1 MFLVPEQVLQQHED
15 GKVMFFCGAG
25 VSVPAGL
32 PNFKE
37 LVELTLSDLVHPED
51 DPKPN
56 PIDSLAWQAFNEK
69 KYDDCLG
76 ILESPQ
82 HGGYDAKV
90 VREKV
95 QKHLSIKRVKTRQ
108 KHHILA
114 KLADLDKESGRLVT
128 TNFDSYFERAQENLR
143 RESKS
148 KCKLRLHIAPTLPP
162 AKPNTFQGLAYLHGK
177 LGESLNNQQ
186 LVLTTSDFG
195 MAYMLDGWARR
206 FVIDLFRYYHVVF
219 VGYSLEDPTIRYLV
233 QALAAV
239 RNERSEQFKE
249 PYAFADYCS
258 ETVNDKNRVEQ
269 QWKLK
274 GITPILYD
282 EKNKHQQLWQ
292 ALLEWSDNYRQ
303 GITGRRQIVSRLGR
317 FPPEAD
323 PDDSMVRK
331 MSWAL
336 NNVDVARF
344 IAVHAG
350 KDVIHP
356 GWVSHLQKQE
366 LLNLPIGRA
375 EDGTPVTV
383 PIASSQLSDNFDLN
397 EITFHLACWIAKNL
411 DSKEVLRWAL
421 TNGAVL
427 HWQFRREIQSQLVKD
442 SQSLPET
449 LQKVWRVLADD
460 SYAHLLS
467 RKGES
472 RRGYL
477 TQFNLALDDNFSL
490 RHFLNQLQPVPIIRF
505 NSDRFLF
512 DQSQCSDQPSS
523 WYEIEM
529 ELIGVRYQNE
539 VDDIRKNTAD
549 WDSVLTA
556 IVDDLTNLLLES
568 MDWWCEFGRANSNQ
582 DCTHYRYRSISPHNQ
597 NKFARTWTQLIDLAR
612 ESFDAL
618 VARNEKAKIT
628 RILQKWQSIP
638 YPVFRRL
645 TMYAVTEHPELDIEV
660 GLQILLDTTKPTLWG
675 SQCLRETLRF
685 LRKRG
690 QHLQKKQLRR
700 LVRVILQG
708 PPRDM
713 YKRNLTE
720 NEWTLRFE
728 NEVHL
733 RLHKLKES
741 GVALPARAEKTYTRI
756 QSTRPFQPRGDH
768 SEEFCIYMNFDSK
781 HDPIDQELPLEN
793 FSAMSTAQFISWL
806 NKEKNQGKPPW
817 ECGGGWLKFVD
828 NDTEAALM
836 KLKDA
841 ADKDVWV
848 ANTWYR
854 LLFVC
859 RTHENVPHQA
869 NKQVA
874 KLLIEMPDSDL
885 GEISREAAEWLEA
898 VRPILKKTHRMKLW
912 RKIWESSVTAE
923 KSEQELEFNVIQN
936 HTGGI
941 LGNVLYQELIEI
953 CPDIGNAQNTGFPRQ
968 LAWGFN
974 RISESDSLS
983 SRLARIRLSP
993 MLFVFYR
1000 IHPDWT
1006 ERTFFRRMD
1015 PSDAEYFDQ
1024 YLWEGFFMFARC
1036 PTDLLAAIKDSLL
1049 QVLGQLDL
1057 LPEQIRSSA
1066 VTVFTY
1072 LAVPPING
1080 INTEEAKTVI
1090 WKLEQKKLPEVAE
1103 VLENLLNDAGEK
1115 SVALWN
1121 ETIRSWFTHVWPQRS
1136 EDRSSYLSERLTI
1149 MAIRSGDAF
1158 PLVVNEIVDM
1168 LIPGNSSFALYRLVR
1183 EEENT
1188 ELVSKYPEASLN
1200 LAYKLFHDSTVHL
1213 RYLQQ
1218 LLDSIGKAKPALRNQ
1233 PQFRQ
1238 LSVKL

>member
-1 MFLVPEQVLQQHED
+1 MILVPEQVLQQHED
-15 GKVMFFCGAG
+15 GKVIFFCGAG
-25 VSVPAGL
+25 VSVPAGF

-51 DPKPN
+51 DPKPA

-76 ILESPQ
+76 ILESPK
-82 HGGYDAKV
+82 HGGYDAKI

-95 QKHLSIKRVKTRQ
+95 QDHLSIKRAKTLQ
-108 KHHILA
+108 NHQILA
-114 KLADLDKESGRLVT
+114 KLADLDKEGGRLVT
-128 TNFDSYFERAQENLR
+128 TNFDSKFESAQLKLR
-143 RESKS
+143 KESKS
-148 KCKLRLHIAPTLPP
+148 KYKLRLHIAPSLPP

-177 LGESLNNQQ
+177 LGSSLNNQD

-195 MAYMLDGWARR
+195 MAYMLHGWALR

-219 VGYSLEDPTIRYLV
+219 VGYSVEDPTIRYLV

-239 RNERSEQFKE
+239 RNERSELFKE

-258 ETVNDKNRVEQ
+258 ETVNHKNRVEQ

-282 EKNKHQQLWQ
+282 KNNEHQQLWQ

-317 FPPEAD
+317 IPPEAD

-336 NNVDVARF
+336 KNIDVARY

-350 KDVIHP
+350 KNVIHP
-356 GWVSHLQKQE
+356 GWISHLQEQK
-366 LLNLPIGRA
+366 LLNLPIGGA
-375 EDGTPVTV
+375 DDGTPLVV
-383 PIASSQLSDNFDLN
+383 PLVSPQLSDNIELN
-397 EITFHLACWIAKNL
+397 EVTFHLGCWIAKNL

-427 HWQFRREIQSQLVKD
+427 HWRFRREIQSQLIKN
-442 SQSLPET
+442 SPPIPET
-449 LQKVWRVLADD
+449 LQKIWRVLADD

-472 RRGYL
+472 QRGDL
-477 TQFNLALDDNFSL
+477 TQFNLAPDDQFSL
-490 RHFLNQLQPVPIIRF
+490 RHFLNQLQPVPVIGFKSGRF
-505 NSDRFLF
+505 PFE
-512 DQSQCSDQPSS
+512 QSPCSDQPSN
-523 WYEIEM
+523 WYEIEI
-529 ELIGVRYQNE
+529 ELIGIRYRDE
-539 VDDIRKNTAD
+539 IDDIRKNTAD
-549 WDSVLTA
+549 WESVLTA
-556 IVDDLTNLLLES
+556 IADDLTNLLLES

-582 DCTHYRYRSISPHNQ
+582 DCTHHRYRSISPHKQ
-597 NKFARTWTQLIDLAR
+597 NKFAHTWTQLIALVR

-618 VARNEKAKIT
+618 VTRNEQAKIT
-628 RILQKWQSIP
+628 QILQKWQSTP

-645 TMYAVTEHPELDIEV
+645 AMYAVTEHPELDIEV

-690 QHLQKKQLRR
+690 QCFQEEQLRR
-700 LVRVILQG
+700 LVDVILQG
-708 PPRDM
+708 PPREM
-713 YKRNLTE
+713 NRKNLTE
-720 NEWTLRFE
+720 NKWTLRCE
-728 NEVHL
+728 NEIHL
-733 RLHKLKES
+733 RLHKLKDS
-741 GVALPARAEKTYTRI
+741 GVALPARAEQTYARI
-756 QSTRPFQPRGDH
+756 QRTRPFQPRGDH
-768 SEEFCIYMNFDSK
+768 SEEFCIFMNFDSK
-781 HDPIDQELPLEN
+781 HDPIDPVLPLEN
-793 FSAMSTAQFISWL
+793 FSEMSTAQFISWL
-806 NKEKNQGKPPW
+806 NKEKNKGKPPW
-817 ECGGGWLKFVD
+817 ECGGGWPKFVD
-828 NDTEAALM
+828 IDTETALM

-859 RTHENVPHQA
+859 RTHENFPHQT

-898 VRPILKKTHRMKLW
+898 VRPILTKTHRRKLW

-923 KSEQELEFNVIQN
+923 ESEQELEFNVIRN

-941 LGNVLYQELIEI
+941 LGNVLYQELIETW
-953 CPDIGNAQNTGFPRQ
+953 PDIGNAQNTGFPRR

-974 RISESDSLS
+974 RISKSDSLS

-1057 LPEQIRSSA
+1057 LPKQIRSSA
-1066 VTVFTY
+1066 VTFFTY
-1072 LAVPPING
+1072 LAMPPING
-1080 INTEEAKTVI
+1080 INVEEAKTVI
-1090 WKLEQKKLPEVAE
+1090 WKLERNKLTKVAR

-1136 EDRSSYLSERLTI
+1136 EDRSSYLSERLAI

-1158 PLVVNEIVDM
+1158 PLVVDEIVDM
-1168 LIPGNSSFALYRLVR
+1168 LKPSDESLVLYYLVR
-1183 EEENT
+1183 EEKNA

-1200 LAYKLFHDSTVHL
+1200 LIYKLFHDSIVH
-1213 RYLQQ
+1213 RPYLEQ
-1218 LLDSIGKAKPALRNQ
+1218 LLHSIGKAEPALRNQ
-1233 PQFRQ
+1233 PQFLQ
-1238 LSVKL
+1238 LSDKL